1 MKLKV
6 YQIQQNTDYRSLL
19 FMDYKRTIENGGI
32 KPEEYKCVFNGYITA
47 YNLEDLYS
55 ICNRSYER
63 PPTYRGHSM
72 SKSDIVVIED
82 EIQPDWTAFASTQ
95 DGKAFTQAAISV
107 YEATMEVCNKDINHM
122 QGMYVD
128 GLSDNCHSNRT
139 MMLFHNKDKTELPED
154 ELKPFI
160 MPIIKERA
168 SIIPPSL
175 LESYGWTQRNLELCI
190 AERLSNTVLRE
201 YAIAEV
207 LADDYAV
214 DTKAQEICDEVN
226 RIRASAGTGKVPEYK
241 YVPYVEK
248 GAYFCDTFGFQKIEF
263 DESLAQKA
271 DGLRVLEVRP
281 CKPPF
286 ETRIPDTLESW
297 QKAVSKYGEPSLMEI
312 TYPFEDNAVIVGNE
326 EAKYNGMRGNRRLH
340 NDVYCGQIF
349 IVGDNNGEFCD
360 LTDEQ
365 IKKYSDMFAKPEDIS
380 EEEIVNATG
389 FSIVGFN

>member
-6 YQIQQNTDYRSLL
+6 YQIQQNTDYRNLL

-32 KPEEYKCVFNGYITA
+32 KPEEYKCIFNGYITA

-82 EIQPDWTAFASTQ
+82 EIQPDWTAFASTEY
-95 DGKAFTQAAISV
+95 GKAFTQAAILV
-107 YEATMEVCNKDINHM
+107 YEATMEVCDKDINHM
-122 QGMYVD
+122 QGMYID

-139 MMLFHNKDKTELPED
+139 MMLFHSKDKTELPED
-154 ELKPFI
+154 DLKPFM

-168 SIIPPSL
+168 SIIPPAL
-175 LESYGWTQRNLELCI
+175 LESYGWTQRSLELCI
-190 AERLSNTVLRE
+190 AERLSNPVLRE
-201 YAIAEV
+201 HAIAEV

-214 DTKAQEICDEVN
+214 DTTAQEICDEVQ
-226 RIRASAGTGKVPEYK
+226 RVRASSGTGKVPEHK

-271 DGLRVLEVRP
+271 DGLRVLEIRP

-286 ETRIPDTLESW
+286 ETRVPDTLEFW
-297 QKAVSKYGEPSLMEI
+297 QKAVSKYGEPSLMEV
-312 TYPFEDNAVIVGNE
+312 TCPFEENAVIVGNE
-326 EAKYNGMRGNRRLH
+326 EAKYNGMCGNRRLH
-340 NDVYCGQIF
+340 GDIYCGQIF

-365 IKKYSDMFAKPEDIS
+365 IKKYSDMFAEPEDIS

-389 FSIVGFN
+389 FTIVGFN